1 MECDHGGSSETNHGS
16 ETSITITATKHQAK
30 CNKQQHARTIFTFA
44 RFVPLFRFL
53 RQATTMAA
61 AYPPHV
67 NVLSSEMEARVG
79 LARPN
84 VGLLRRNKQ
93 STTSILGDQLTGGH
107 SHMQGMRVDPARA
120 LLDALPAAL
129 KDAPPDANIATAVSH
144 LADYAGVPRPDGCV
158 NFFPNAPV
166 PIPAPPKTTE
176 YLTPGGI
183 IFPNIV
189 QAEDFIRF
197 LDANMWGSPHRLHWW
212 EMTGRERFEWYKAF
226 VAAEYT
232 PQRVE
237 QFTLGLRGTD
247 IDLITT
253 PAQLR
258 AAALRSPS
266 LVSEGRE
273 DERDAHPLANNHW
286 TTAKRHIMFR

>member
-1 MECDHGGSSETNHGS
+1 
-16 ETSITITATKHQAK
+16 
-30 CNKQQHARTIFTFA
+30 
-44 RFVPLFRFL
+44 
-53 RQATTMAA
+53 MAA
-61 AYPPHV
+61 AFPPHV
-67 NVLSSEMEARVG
+67 NVLSSEMESRVG

-84 VGLLRRNKQ
+84 VGLLRRK
-93 STTSILGDQLTGGH
+93 
-107 SHMQGMRVDPARA
+107 
-120 LLDALPAAL
+120 
-129 KDAPPDANIATAVSH
+129 
-144 LADYAGVPRPDGCV
+144 
-158 NFFPNAPV
+158 
-166 PIPAPPKTTE
+166 
-176 YLTPGGI
+176 
-183 IFPNIV
+183 
-189 QAEDFIRF
+189 
-197 LDANMWGSPHRLHWW
+197 
-212 EMTGRERFEWYKAF
+212 RFEWYKAF
-226 VAAEYT
+226 AAAEYT